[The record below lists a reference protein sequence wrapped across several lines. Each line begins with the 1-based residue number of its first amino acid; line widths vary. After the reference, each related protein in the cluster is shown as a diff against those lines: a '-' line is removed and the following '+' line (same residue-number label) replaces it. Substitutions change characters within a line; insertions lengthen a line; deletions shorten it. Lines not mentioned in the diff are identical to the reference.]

1 MFFSLRAKMCGP
13 ITRRNTTVINH
24 HTFYML
30 KNIKPILDKKCK
42 LMKNNFTFMGIHL
55 TEENVIMNTECIV
68 PWNKNKKQQFKI

>member
-1 MFFSLRAKMCGP
+1 
-13 ITRRNTTVINH
+13 
-24 HTFYML
+24 ML
-30 KNIKPILDKKCK
+30 NKKTKPILDKKCK

>member
-1 MFFSLRAKMCGP
+1 
-13 ITRRNTTVINH
+13 
-24 HTFYML
+24 ML
-30 KNIKPILDKKCK
+30 NKKTLDKKCK